1 MIPIGTSKIVTAGEK
16 AATRR
21 QAQFAKLAKLRW
33 EHETGGLDMPGG
45 VHVRTDRETRAS
57 ITEAVSSLSGGLM
70 SEPVTWKLAS
80 AWVELTEAELKAIS
94 AAVAGHVKASFAA
107 ERAVSDQLTAG
118 ADMTDADLKTAY
130 DAAYAAEVSG
140 NGQQ

>member
-1 MIPIGTSKIVTAGEK
+1 MSNIDLTQIVTADEK

-21 QAQFAKLAKLRW
+21 QEQFAALAKLRW
-33 EHETGGLDMPGG
+33 EHETGGLDMPNG

-107 ERAVSDQLTAG
+107 ERAVSDLLTAG
-118 ADMTDADLKTAY
+118 ADMTDADIKAAFV
-130 DAAYAAEVSG
+130 AAYLENMSD
-140 NGQQ
+140 